1 MIDKKIK
8 DVANIIINNLL
19 DELILSS
26 QSANDKNTKIYHS
39 YDHKQSFLQ
48 DHSFSL
54 MNYSHTHQLLS
65 SK

>member
-26 QSANDKNTKIYHS
+26 QSANDKNIQKFTIHMTINNHFYKITL
-39 YDHKQSFLQ
+39 FL
-48 DHSFSL
+48 
-54 MNYSHTHQLLS
+54 
-65 SK
+65 